1 MSRHLKNI
9 VKDRISATI
18 GRFCPL
24 PANATPHA
32 KSVSYFETVD
42 LLNWVRGA
50 IDHAYEGR
58 QRRKRIVVRPS
69 RHRKGYHELY
79 TYHFPTRWPQACEDN
94 RTLIKLAQRQAHD
107 LEHDFSRT
115 GLEYRIRFLTHYFRV
130 FRCGLNP
137 EPGFKPY
144 AYFYQYTYVA
154 ILRDLYAAQAAAH
167 APQSAEQAQSASSEE
182 VTFAPICERRPFQA
196 NGIRRSLRPQTITPL
211 STPLSTPRR

>member
-24 PANATPHA
+24 PANATPHT

-50 IDHAYEGR
+50 IDYAHEGR

-79 TYHFPTRWPQACEDN
+79 TYHFPTRWSQACEDN

-154 ILRDLYAAQAAAH
+154 ILRDLYAAQAQKA
-167 APQSAEQAQSASSEE
+167 AQS
-182 VTFAPICERRPFQA
+182 
-196 NGIRRSLRPQTITPL
+196 QTITPLSCSQRYSAGSISITPL
-211 STPLSTPRR
+211 STPLSTPRRYSAEPVFRPLARAA